1 MGGAFVIDWRL
12 PGIQSSVSAIEAME
26 QPVCGAGAESPENT
40 IDAILVTQPDLV
52 IAWANRNV
60 EWTLEVLRG
69 LNRVVAHATGPGAG
83 GGTGAGA
90 APTLP
95 PFLFIDAPAEVR
107 EELERWA
114 PRATFTT
121 TNSDLQSIIK
131 KAKKGK

>member
-40 IDAILVTQPDLV
+40 IDAILVTRPDLV

-69 LNRVVAHATGPGAG
+69 LNRVMAQATVPGG
-83 GGTGAGA
+83 GGTETE
-90 APTLP
+90 APPSLP
-95 PFLFIDAPAEVR
+95 PFLFIDAPAETR